1 MALRPRQDGRT
12 MARVVAPLDLA
23 LRRFAVRRLRA
34 RLFVAADTA
43 VAVGGAA
50 ERAVDEGTTVIAASH
65 DHDLIA
71 AGGTTLTL
79 PIGAEAAAG

>member
-23 LRRFAVRRLRA
+23 LRRLRA
-34 RLFVAADTA
+34 RLFVAADTV